1 MEYDDHPV
9 WALYDK
15 LRTACLNVKYYERRL
30 QHFESINFYLDI
42 TLAISAPSS
51 AIAKLNVWTTI
62 VGNYVWVSMGII
74 AAVVSVVKPFL
85 ALPKKI
91 KEYEGIVSGYRMLYF
106 DLKEIKSSVEQS
118 QKYDKK
124 MQIDFQKAIQRERTL
139 VGKCP
144 EVCEKKTI
152 KRICEDEV
160 RSKYPSNSFYV
171 PKE

>member
-30 QHFESINFYLDI
+30 QYFETLNFYLDI
-42 TLAISAPSS
+42 ALAVSAPSS
-51 AIAKLNVWTTI
+51 ASAKLPFWNTTI
-62 VGNYVWVSMGII
+62 GNYIWISVSVI

-106 DLKEIKSSVEQS
+106 DLEEIKSSVEQS

-124 MQIDFQKAIQRERTL
+124 MQFDFHKALQRERTL

-144 EVCEKKTI
+144 EVCEKKNI
-152 KRICEDEV
+152 KKICEDEV
-160 RSKYPSNSFYV
+160 RNKYPSNSFYI

>member
-9 WALYDK
+9 WTLYDK

-30 QHFESINFYLDI
+30 QHFETVNFYLDI

-51 AIAKLNVWTTI
+51 AIAKLDIWNTTF
-62 VGNYVWVSMGII
+62 GNYVWISMGII

-91 KEYEGIVSGYRMLYF
+91 KEYECTVSGYRMLYF
-106 DLKEIKSSVEQS
+106 DLKEIKSLIEQS
-118 QKYDKK
+118 QCYDKK
-124 MQIDFQKAIQRERTL
+124 LQSDFHKALLRERTL

-144 EVCEKKTI
+144 EVCENKKI
-152 KRICEDEV
+152 KQTCEKEV
-160 RSKYPSNSFYV
+160 RSKYPQNVFYV